1 MEQLLTRNDIL
12 DKLRDY
18 AVNPDDDVIIF
29 KERIKDALIRC
40 PELLYALNNK
50 SLVEELFDE
59 DGMLNAYYD
68 ENNKLVPTGEW
79 DRYFGY
85 NIRDGIFIPEVQ
97 HQTDVFL
104 CYTVGWDE
112 GPRYNSS
119 ECYIQITFTAL
130 CPQAP
135 EIAHDP
141 ETGLSRH
148 DLIGSIIRERF
159 NWSNIFGS
167 QCRMVY
173 NKESITDTHF
183 LTRTI
188 VFETT
193 VPNAMV
199 KTGKNGTTSVINYKI
214 RK

>member
-1 MEQLLTRNDIL
+1 M
-12 DKLRDY
+12 
-18 AVNPDDDVIIF
+18 
-29 KERIKDALIRC
+29 
-40 PELLYALNNK
+40 
-50 SLVEELFDE
+50 
-59 DGMLNAYYD
+59 
-68 ENNKLVPTGEW
+68 
-79 DRYFGY
+79 
-85 NIRDGIFIPEVQ
+85 
-97 HQTDVFL
+97 
-104 CYTVGWDE
+104 
-112 GPRYNSS
+112 
-119 ECYIQITFTAL
+119 QITFTAL